1 MLFSAISTKSQ
12 KSVNRSLMLT
22 LLFCATFAFAAL
34 IALSLHTIYKHQSEL
49 AAVSNESI
57 STLIASQ
64 MADKDGLKSADA
76 LEKVI
81 TGLSSMDTIT
91 SLSAASVY
99 DQSKQQRY
107 KFVSDSSQH
116 EMHQNATSLIEQALQ
131 SKETL
136 NNQKGEFQHI
146 IVPIMSSADGEQI
159 GVLLTHWD
167 FELLKEQIYSD
178 LISEGLLAAAL
189 MALMILLVNTF
200 NRRVVIAP
208 LIEISDLMSRLAGGD
223 HGIQI
228 PWVDRNDEVGAIA
241 RAVEVFKSNLLNTQ
255 RLKNQQMAAEAESRR
270 QRELLEEHETAMRKE
285 EARLHQDKLAEMSKH
300 AEQAELLKNRI
311 GQLLEAV
318 RSASTGNFSYPIDC
332 SDDSDDLGRMAV
344 ALDELFEGLR
354 HSLQKIDSTV
364 SDVSSAAVRLD
375 ELSADLFQLTEKRSG
390 MAKRV
395 SGSISGVGTSVEA
408 ATIATQEMTTS
419 VREISVNT
427 SEAVTVV
434 ENAVELVQSTDASIR
449 KLSDSSAGI
458 GNVIKVITSIAEQTN
473 LLALNA
479 TIEAARAGDA
489 GKGFAVVANEV
500 KELAKETAKATEQIE
515 SRIASIQSDTLVA
528 VNAIGDINTIVG
540 TIDISQAT
548 IASAVEEQK
557 TTTTE
562 LLRTIESAASGNH
575 DIANI
580 MLSVKQH
587 SNKNIEVVEAV
598 NLAAQEMA
606 NSSRLLQE
614 YLGKYNYKSQ
624 VSYKSKAA

>member
-1 MLFSAISTKSQ
+1 
-12 KSVNRSLMLT
+12 MLT